1 MKGKHEKTGKKTTFA
16 NLVISVVVVVA
27 VLVTAA
33 VVWEYHRLRT
43 VMPAGVISALFAFWG
58 GELLIVALRQI
69 FGSDVTRSK
78 PPEAESEPAEKM
90 TAEATQTGTQ
100 QDILDTIFGG
110 HI

>member
-69 FGSDVTRSK
+69 FGSDVTRRT
-78 PPEAESEPAEKM
+78 PPEAGSVAGD
-90 TAEATQTGTQ
+90 TQETGTR
-100 QDILDTIFGG
+100 DNNDIFGG
-110 HI
+110 SI